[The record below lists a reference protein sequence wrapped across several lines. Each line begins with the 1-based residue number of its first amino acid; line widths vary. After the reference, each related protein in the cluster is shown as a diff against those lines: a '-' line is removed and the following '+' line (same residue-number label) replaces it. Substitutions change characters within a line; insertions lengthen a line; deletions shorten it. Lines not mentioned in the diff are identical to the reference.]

1 MSKDQN
7 FMFIERVQI
16 EEGFLD
22 GLDLRFCEGL
32 NTIIGE
38 RGTGKTSLVELIRF
52 CLDIRGYSSDV
63 AKRSR
68 DHALSVLG
76 SGQITVT
83 LTDGQ
88 RRIVVSRTANDTQP
102 RASGPFRSPIVFS
115 QTEIESVGLQP
126 TSRLQLIDSFAPRN
140 NFVVAS
146 MLRAGKAMTGYRCY
160 LLDEESRI
168 FERQDFEADSDAEAI
183 AIARTFAWEHKP
195 RRFEVWEGTRYFH
208 GEDCA
213 PKIQG
218 KAGRGGRNRAL
229 AIKNKGKGRL
239 PKHILI
245 VDDDAGVRTVLCD
258 MWKTLAT
265 KSASSLTAPKC
276 WFVANDKSVDA
287 IVLDLLMP
295 GENSAD
301 LALHAKSLKLP
312 VIVATGSNEEI
323 PFVEEYHLPLLRKPF
338 GYSELIEALEKILTS
353 GVAGHHR

>member
-1 MSKDQN
+1 
-7 FMFIERVQI
+7 MFIERVQI

-126 TSRLQLIDSFAPRN
+126 TSRLQLIDIFAPRN

-160 LLDEESRI
+160 LLDEEISDFRAASFSRPTAMLRPLPLRGLSLGNI
-168 FERQDFEADSDAEAI
+168 SLAASRFGKGTAI
-183 AIARTFAWEHKP
+183 STAKIARPKFRARRAAVAETALWQLKTRAKAACLSTSLLWMTTPGCGQFFA
-195 RRFEVWEGTRYFH
+195 T
-208 GEDCA
+208 C
-213 PKIQG
+213 
-218 KAGRGGRNRAL
+218 
-229 AIKNKGKGRL
+229 
-239 PKHILI
+239 
-245 VDDDAGVRTVLCD
+245 
-258 MWKTLAT
+258 WKTLA
-265 KSASSLTAPKC
+265 K
-276 WFVANDKSVDA
+276 
-287 IVLDLLMP
+287 
-295 GENSAD
+295 E
-301 LALHAKSLKLP
+301 
-312 VIVATGSNEEI
+312 
-323 PFVEEYHLPLLRKPF
+323 
-338 GYSELIEALEKILTS
+338 
-353 GVAGHHR
+353 